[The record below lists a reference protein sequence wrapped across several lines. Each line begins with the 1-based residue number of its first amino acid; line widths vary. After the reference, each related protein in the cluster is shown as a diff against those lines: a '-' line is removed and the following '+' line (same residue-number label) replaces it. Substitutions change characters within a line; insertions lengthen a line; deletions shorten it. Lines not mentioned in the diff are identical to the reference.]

1 MTATVEAPDTY
12 LVADL
17 FCGAGGSSTGA
28 RMAIEE
34 IGGEMELVA
43 VNHWNTAIA
52 THSANH
58 PTARHIVEDVSIV
71 DPEDV
76 VEGGRLDIL
85 MASPECRFHSRA
97 RGGKPIHDQGRM
109 NPWAVHN
116 WLTRLDVRTVLVEN
130 VPEFVKWGPL
140 LPDGRPDRSRRGE
153 HFQALGYQ
161 AEWRMLNAA
170 DYGDATTRVRFF
182 LIARRDGRPIAWPE
196 PTHARGDTG
205 MFPGRRSWRGAREI
219 IDWSN
224 PGKSLLDHPKYIKKP
239 LSPNTLARIAR
250 GLERFGGPLAPLYI
264 RLLGLPQ
271 EDGDAH
277 PRNKPTAK
285 SDGGAFLLNR
295 HGENGSDRVHPV
307 KAPLP
312 TATSRGAGYLVSPGA
327 QPFHGSDRQHTTPR
341 GADAPL
347 HTITTLT
354 GGGLYVASRA
364 SSPSLWRTALAVNA
378 VVQPEAEPFIGANRN
393 NNVPRGMDGPVPTVT
408 TAHGGGSF
416 LVEHGVQPFML
427 GQQSCGAPRSTKDPT
442 PTITGAGAISLLQA
456 SGEPFLLS
464 HQRGMPAR
472 GQEEPV
478 PTITARGPGYLIRP
492 TIIQYYGQS
501 NAQEIELPLST
512 ILTNNKH
519 ALIKP
524 ILVEYYTG
532 SDVSDVDDPVP
543 TITTKDR
550 HGLASPTLL
559 EVNHGNGK
567 QGERGNDRRVHSVDD
582 PLRTITTVHG
592 MGLAI
597 PLLVQTGQTGGN
609 GGYSRP
615 VDQPLPTLTT
625 RNDINIATTLAEP
638 YIVPNF
644 GERLG
649 QEPRVH
655 DVNDPLPAVTSR
667 GAGSLVTPEI
677 AQAMLDQALEA
688 DIDPRRLVLLD
699 GRPFLLD
706 IRFRMLQNIEL
717 ARAMGFSD
725 DETPYEFVG
734 NVTEVTKQIGNAVP
748 VHLAAALVRA
758 ILEPE

>member
-1 MTATVEAPDTY
+1 
-12 LVADL
+12 
-17 FCGAGGSSTGA
+17 
-28 RMAIEE
+28 
-34 IGGEMELVA
+34 
-43 VNHWNTAIA
+43 
-52 THSANH
+52 
-58 PTARHIVEDVSIV
+58 
-71 DPEDV
+71 
-76 VEGGRLDIL
+76 
-85 MASPECRFHSRA
+85 
-97 RGGKPIHDQGRM
+97 M
-109 NPWAVHN
+109 NN
-116 WLTRLDVRTVLVEN
+116 
-130 VPEFVKWGPL
+130 
-140 LPDGRPDRSRRGE
+140 
-153 HFQALGYQ
+153 
-161 AEWRMLNAA
+161 
-170 DYGDATTRVRFF
+170 
-182 LIARRDGRPIAWPE
+182 
-196 PTHARGDTG
+196 
-205 MFPGRRSWRGAREI
+205 
-219 IDWSN
+219 
-224 PGKSLLDHPKYIKKP
+224 SLH
-239 LSPNTLARIAR
+239 
-250 GLERFGGPLAPLYI
+250 E
-264 RLLGLPQ
+264 
-271 EDGDAH
+271 
-277 PRNKPTAK
+277 
-285 SDGGAFLLNR
+285 
-295 HGENGSDRVHPV
+295 
-307 KAPLP
+307 PLP
-312 TATSRGAGYLVSPGA
+312 TATNRGAGYLVNPWA
-327 QPFHGSDRQHTTPR
+327 QPFHSSDRQHTTPR

-354 GGGLYVASRA
+354 GGGLYV
-364 SSPSLWRTALAVNA
+364 
-378 VVQPEAEPFIGANRN
+378 VQPEAEPFIGTNRN
-393 NNVPRGMDGPVPTVT
+393 HNVPRGMDDPIPTAT
-408 TAHGGGSF
+408 TAPGGGSF

-427 GQQSCGAPRSTKDPT
+427 GQQSCGAPRSTEDPT
-442 PTITGAGAISLLQA
+442 PTIAGAGAISLLQA
-456 SGEPFLLS
+456 SGKPFLLS

-472 GQEEPV
+472 GQDEPV

-501 NAQEIELPLST
+501 SAQEIELPLST

-524 ILVEYYTG
+524 MLVEYYTG
-532 SDVSDVDDPVP
+532 SDVADIDGPVP

-597 PLLVQTGQTGGN
+597 PLLVQTSQTGGN

-615 VDQPLPTLTT
+615 VDQPMPTLTT
-625 RNDINIATTLAEP
+625 RNDINIVTTLAEP

-644 GERLG
+644 GERPG

-655 DVNDPLPAVTSR
+655 DVNAPLPAVTSR

-699 GRPFLLD
+699 GRPFILD

-734 NVTEVTKQIGNAVP
+734 NVTEVTKQIGNAVA